1 MIAVRRFATRSR
13 HKWAPKPPPEP
24 KKPPPRPLSTAS
36 KVIALVSYT
45 GFVVSTYMV
54 LVATE
59 ALPAPLS
66 GGRLK
71 RKSQNLSNVNNLRVG
86 LRLC

>member
-1 MIAVRRFATRSR
+1 MIGIRRFATRSR

-24 KKPPPRPLSTAS
+24 KKPPPRPLSTTS

-45 GFVVSTYMV
+45 GFVVSSYLV
-54 LVATE
+54 LVATG

-66 GGRLK
+66 GGRLAK
-71 RKSQNLSNVNNLRVG
+71 PAPAKPE
-86 LRLC
+86 

>member
-1 MIAVRRFATRSR
+1 MIAVRRLATRGR
-13 HKWAPKPPPEP
+13 RKWAPKPPPPEQ
-24 KKPPPRPLSTAS
+24 KKPPSRPLSTAS

-45 GFVVSTYMV
+45 GFVASSYLV
-54 LVATE
+54 LVATG

-71 RKSQNLSNVNNLRVG
+71 RKPPD
-86 LRLC
+86 

>member
-24 KKPPPRPLSTAS
+24 KKPPSRPLSTAS

-45 GFVVSTYMV
+45 GFVASSYMV
-54 LVATE
+54 LVATG

-66 GGRLK
+66 GGRLAK
-71 RKSQNLSNVNNLRVG
+71 KPTK
-86 LRLC
+86 

>member
-1 MIAVRRFATRSR
+1 MIVVRRLATRSR

-36 KVIALVSYT
+36 KLIALVSYT
-45 GFVVSTYMV
+45 GFVVSSYLV
-54 LVATE
+54 LVATG

-66 GGRLK
+66 GGRLAK
-71 RKSQNLSNVNNLRVG
+71 PAPAKPE
-86 LRLC
+86 

>member
-24 KKPPPRPLSTAS
+24 KKPRPRPLSTAS
-36 KVIALVSYT
+36 KVIALVSYA
-45 GFVVSTYMV
+45 GFVVSSYLV

-66 GGRLK
+66 GGRLAKK
-71 RKSQNLSNVNNLRVG
+71 RESAPD
-86 LRLC
+86 

>member
-24 KKPPPRPLSTAS
+24 KPPPRPLSTTS

-45 GFVVSTYMV
+45 GFVASSYMV
-54 LVATE
+54 LVATG
-59 ALPAPLS
+59 ALPAPLT
-66 GGRLK
+66 GGRLAK
-71 RKSQNLSNVNNLRVG
+71 KPVREPD
-86 LRLC
+86 

>member
-1 MIAVRRFATRSR
+1 MIGIRRLASR
-13 HKWAPKPPPEP
+13 AARHRKKWAPPPPTEE
-24 KKPPPRPLSTAS
+24 KRPPPRPLSTTS

-45 GFVVSTYMV
+45 GFVVSSYLV
-54 LVATE
+54 LVATG

-71 RKSQNLSNVNNLRVG
+71 RKPD
-86 LRLC
+86 

>member
-1 MIAVRRFATRSR
+1 MIAVRRFASR
-13 HKWAPKPPPEP
+13 AARHRKKWAPPPPPEQ

-45 GFVVSTYMV
+45 GFVASSYMV
-54 LVATE
+54 LVATG

-66 GGRLK
+66 GGRLAKK
-71 RKSQNLSNVNNLRVG
+71 RESAPD
-86 LRLC
+86 

>member
-24 KKPPPRPLSTAS
+24 KPPPRPLSTTS

-45 GFVVSTYMV
+45 GFVVSSYMV
-54 LVATE
+54 LCATG

-66 GGRLK
+66 GGRLAK
-71 RKSQNLSNVNNLRVG
+71 KPEPK
-86 LRLC
+86 

>member
-1 MIAVRRFATRSR
+1 MIAVRRFASR
-13 HKWAPKPPPEP
+13 AARHRKKWAPLPPPEQ

-36 KVIALVSYT
+36 KLVALVSYA
-45 GFVVSTYMV
+45 GFVVSSYMV
-54 LVATE
+54 LAATG

-71 RKSQNLSNVNNLRVG
+71 RKPD
-86 LRLC
+86 

>member
-1 MIAVRRFATRSR
+1 MIGIRRFATRGR
-13 HKWAPKPPPEP
+13 RKWAPKPPPEP
-24 KKPPPRPLSTAS
+24 KKPPPRPLSTTS

-45 GFVVSTYMV
+45 GFVVSSYMV
-54 LVATE
+54 LVATG

-71 RKSQNLSNVNNLRVG
+71 RKPD
-86 LRLC
+86 

>member
-1 MIAVRRFATRSR
+1 MIAVRRLATRSR

-24 KKPPPRPLSTAS
+24 KKPPPRPLSTTS

-45 GFVVSTYMV
+45 GFVVSSYLV
-54 LVATE
+54 LVATG

-66 GGRLK
+66 GGRLAK
-71 RKSQNLSNVNNLRVG
+71 PAPAKPE
-86 LRLC
+86 

>member
-45 GFVVSTYMV
+45 GFVVSSYMV
-54 LVATE
+54 LVATG

-66 GGRLK
+66 GGSLAK
-71 RKSQNLSNVNNLRVG
+71 PAPAKPD
-86 LRLC
+86 